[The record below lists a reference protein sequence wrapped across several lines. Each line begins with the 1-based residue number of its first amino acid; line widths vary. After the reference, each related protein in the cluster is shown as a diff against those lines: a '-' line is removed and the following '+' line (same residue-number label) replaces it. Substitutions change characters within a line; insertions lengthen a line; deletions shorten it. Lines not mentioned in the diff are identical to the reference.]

1 MLHLLTRTLTLAPSL
16 ARALALPTNQVV
28 TVLNLLGVDVVA
40 GASNL
45 FALLVIAP
53 FAALFLAGLPEV
65 EP

>member
-1 MLHLLTRTLTLAPSL
+1 
-16 ARALALPTNQVV
+16 V

-53 FAALFLAGLPEV
+53 
-65 EP
+65 